1 MPGVSPSTGS
11 LGRAVLGGLFPVRHY
26 HSGQNTGQGPG
37 HQRMRVTGNTK
48 ATTYLETG
56 LCPATFS
63 SHTASGTETGKD
75 GDKDIFLNC
84 VHAGP

>member
-1 MPGVSPSTGS
+1 MSAPPLAAWAKLFS
-11 LGRAVLGGLFPVRHY
+11 GGLFPVRHY
-26 HSGQNTGQGPG
+26 HTGQNAGQGPG
-37 HQRMRVTGNTK
+37 HHRMGVTGNTK